1 MNDIAKSLYW
11 ENTGIDWM
19 IIEDNATIILTTGN
33 RTIFTTT
40 DSISK
45 HVSDLKLQDY
55 SYYIT
60 IRNNACSVSDIV
72 NELKSLKY
80 VKIIYYVYASKCTII
95 NPDVA
100 GYFSPEGNITY
111 TRTQDT
117 FNVFLRG
124 VPILT
129 SSCDRYYFNIDFL
142 NEKIVQN
149 LTMLG
154 ARHFILIKKILKC

>member
-72 NELKSLKY
+72 NEQLLIQMWLVILVLKVISLIH
-80 VKIIYYVYASKCTII
+80 V
-95 NPDVA
+95 
-100 GYFSPEGNITY
+100 
-111 TRTQDT
+111 
-117 FNVFLRG
+117 
-124 VPILT
+124 
-129 SSCDRYYFNIDFL
+129 
-142 NEKIVQN
+142 
-149 LTMLG
+149 
-154 ARHFILIKKILKC
+154 HKILSMYSCEAFLY